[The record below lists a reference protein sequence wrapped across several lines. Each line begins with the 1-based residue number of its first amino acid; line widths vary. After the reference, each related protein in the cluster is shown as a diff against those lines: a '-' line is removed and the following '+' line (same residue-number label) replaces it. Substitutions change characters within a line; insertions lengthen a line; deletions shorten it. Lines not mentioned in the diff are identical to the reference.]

1 MHVTTRGAPAGR
13 RVIGADRTTRA
24 STVSATRHLAL
35 AVIGGALLVG
45 FAVVVIRET
54 LATFGIVP
62 PVTDE
67 SYELFAVSLT
77 GLAGGAFAAGVR
89 TDQHRRA
96 LLRPRSQ
103 VPSDERWRRV
113 IVASFVTGYVLA
125 GSVAL
130 IVCLVR
136 LGASTAV
143 LRGLAAAFLGTSVA
157 TLTAF
162 LDLPDERLPDQPRST

>member
-1 MHVTTRGAPAGR
+1 MHVTTRGASRADVKR
-13 RVIGADRTTRA
+13 ANRTARVDAA
-24 STVSATRHLAL
+24 SATRHLAL

-54 LATFGIVP
+54 LATFGVVD
-62 PVTDE
+62 PVRDE

-89 TDQHRRA
+89 ADQRRREA
-96 LLRPRSQ
+96 PTAAE
-103 VPSDERWRRV
+103 PGPDDRWRRV
-113 IVASFVTGYVLA
+113 IVVAFVVGYVVA
-125 GSVAL
+125 GTLAL

-136 LGASTAV
+136 LGSSTAV

-157 TLTAF
+157 SLTAF
-162 LDLPDERLPDQPRST
+162 LELPDLVDLSDRGAP

>member
-1 MHVTTRGAPAGR
+1 VT
-13 RVIGADRTTRA
+13 
-24 STVSATRHLAL
+24 
-35 AVIGGALLVG
+35 GGALLVA

-54 LATFGIVP
+54 LATFGVVD
-62 PVTDE
+62 PVTDD

-89 TDQHRRA
+89 SDQHRRERA
-96 LLRPRSQ
+96 SSRSAAA
-103 VPSDERWRRV
+103 DDRWRRV
-113 IVASFVTGYVLA
+113 IVVGFVSGYVAA

-130 IVCLVR
+130 LVCLVR
-136 LGASTAV
+136 LGASTSV

-162 LDLPDERLPDQPRST
+162 LDLPGDLPGDFADSTGDDAGRDQPRST

>member
-1 MHVTTRGAPAGR
+1 MTTRGATVATGAARAAG
-13 RVIGADRTTRA
+13 
-24 STVSATRHLAL
+24 ATRHLAL

-54 LATFGIVP
+54 LATFGAVA

-89 TDQHRRA
+89 TDQQRRG
-96 LLRPRSQ
+96 RPTTPTWSRG
-103 VPSDERWRRV
+103 DERWRRI
-113 IVASFVTGYVLA
+113 IVVSFVTGYVVA

-162 LDLPDERLPDQPRST
+162 LDLPDDPADEGRDSG

>member
-1 MHVTTRGAPAGR
+1 MYVTTRGAT
-13 RVIGADRTTRA
+13 VADRTTRA
-24 STVSATRHLAL
+24 GTASATRHLAL

-54 LATFGIVP
+54 LATFGILE
-62 PVTDE
+62 PVTDD

-89 TDQHRRA
+89 SDERGRREV
-96 LLRPRSQ
+96 RS
-103 VPSDERWRRV
+103 SADERWRQI
-113 IVASFVTGYVLA
+113 IVLSFVAGYVLA

-143 LRGLAAAFLGTSVA
+143 LRALAATFLGTSVA
-157 TLTAF
+157 SLTAF
-162 LDLPDERLPDQPRST
+162 LDLPDEGPDDTRRG

>member
-1 MHVTTRGAPAGR
+1 MTTRGATVAAG
-13 RVIGADRTTRA
+13 AARA
-24 STVSATRHLAL
+24 AGATRHLAL

-54 LATFGIVP
+54 LATFGAVA

-89 TDQHRRA
+89 TDQHRRR
-96 LLRPRSQ
+96 RPGGPTRT
-103 VPSDERWRRV
+103 PSDERWRRILV
-113 IVASFVTGYVLA
+113 VSFVTGYVVA

-130 IVCLVR
+130 IICLVR

-157 TLTAF
+157 TLTTF
-162 LDLPDERLPDQPRST
+162 LDLPLDVPPLDDPDDETS

>member
-1 MHVTTRGAPAGR
+1 MHVTTRGATVSA
-13 RVIGADRTTRA
+13 RTTRA
-24 STVSATRHLAL
+24 RTASATRHLAL

-45 FAVVVIRET
+45 FAVVVVRET
-54 LATFGIVP
+54 LATFGAVS

-89 TDQHRRA
+89 ADQQRRE
-96 LLRPRSQ
+96 SN
-103 VPSDERWRRV
+103 PSRATPTPDERWRGI
-113 IVASFVTGYVLA
+113 IVAAFVAGYVVA

-157 TLTAF
+157 SLTAF
-162 LDLPDERLPDQPRST
+162 LDLPDGSADDPADDARQPRST

>member
-1 MHVTTRGAPAGR
+1 MHVTTRGATVSA
-13 RVIGADRTTRA
+13 RTTRA
-24 STVSATRHLAL
+24 RTASATRHLAL

-45 FAVVVIRET
+45 FAVVVVRET
-54 LATFGIVP
+54 LATFGVVS

-89 TDQHRRA
+89 ADQHHRESD
-96 LLRPRSQ
+96 RPRVASS
-103 VPSDERWRRV
+103 PDERWRGILV
-113 IVASFVTGYVLA
+113 FAFVAGYVVA

-130 IVCLVR
+130 IVCLAR

-157 TLTAF
+157 SLTAF
-162 LDLPDERLPDQPRST
+162 LDLPHDSPDDPGDDGRQPRST

>member
-1 MHVTTRGAPAGR
+1 V
-13 RVIGADRTTRA
+13 
-24 STVSATRHLAL
+24 TRHLAL

-54 LATFGIVP
+54 LATFGVVA

-89 TDQHRRA
+89 TDQHRRVRRRA
-96 LLRPRSQ
+96 TTA
-103 VPSDERWRRV
+103 DERWRTI
-113 IVASFVTGYVLA
+113 IVASFVSGYVLA
-125 GSVAL
+125 GSAAL

-136 LGASTAV
+136 LGASTSV

-162 LDLPDERLPDQPRST
+162 LDLPEDGAREAT

>member
-1 MHVTTRGAPAGR
+1 MHVTTRGATVSA
-13 RVIGADRTTRA
+13 RTTRA
-24 STVSATRHLAL
+24 RTASATRHLAL

-45 FAVVVIRET
+45 FAVVVVRET
-54 LATFGIVP
+54 LATFGVVS

-89 TDQHRRA
+89 SDQQRRE
-96 LLRPRSQ
+96 
-103 VPSDERWRRV
+103 PSSSRVTSPDERWRGI
-113 IVASFVTGYVLA
+113 IVVAFVAGYVVA

-157 TLTAF
+157 SLTAF
-162 LDLPDERLPDQPRST
+162 LDLPGDSADDSP

>member
-1 MHVTTRGAPAGR
+1 VERAA
-13 RVIGADRTTRA
+13 GADRTARA
-24 STVSATRHLAL
+24 RAASATRHLAL
-35 AVIGGALLVG
+35 AVTGGALLVG

-54 LATFGIVP
+54 LATFGVVD
-62 PVTDE
+62 PVTDD

-89 TDQHRRA
+89 SDQQRRDRA
-96 LLRPRSQ
+96 SSRDAAA
-103 VPSDERWRRV
+103 DERWRRV
-113 IVASFVTGYVLA
+113 IVVAFVSGYVVA

-130 IVCLVR
+130 LVCLVR
-136 LGASTAV
+136 LGASTSV

-162 LDLPDERLPDQPRST
+162 LDLPGDLIPGELAERDQPRST